1 MQIKTVIALASP
13 FFLSFHAFAQNGDC
27 ITQAAQC
34 FQVNPLLIKAIIW
47 HESRNQPQ
55 ALNFNKNKTV
65 DVGIMQINTV
75 HFSSLKSRGIDEQRL
90 RKDSCANVFSGT
102 WILKQKIERYGY
114 TWDGIGSYH
123 SRTAAQR
130 EKYVRNIVSLI
141 AHQTATLDKI
151 AVPPRTASQRFSH
164 AGKLKQ

>member
-1 MQIKTVIALASP
+1 MQINTVIVIAVASP
-13 FFLSFHAFAQNGDC
+13 FLSPSLASAQSGDC

-47 HESRNQPQ
+47 HESKNQPQ
-55 ALNFNKNKTV
+55 AVNINKNRTV

-75 HFSSLKSRGIDEQRL
+75 HFSSLKARGIDEQRL
-90 RKDSCANVFSGT
+90 RQDSCANVFSGT

-123 SRTAAQR
+123 SRTAIPR
-130 EKYVRNIVSLI
+130 EKYVEKIVSLI
-141 AHQTATLDKI
+141 AHHTATIDKI
-151 AVPPRTASQRFSH
+151 AVAPSPTVPKLFSC
-164 AGKLKQ
+164 Q

>member
-1 MQIKTVIALASP
+1 MQTKTVIALISP
-13 FFLSFHAFAQNGDC
+13 LFISFHAFAQNDDC

-55 ALNFNKNKTV
+55 ALNINKNKTV
-65 DVGIMQINTV
+65 DVGIMQINSV

-102 WILKQKIERYGY
+102 WILKQKIEQYGY

-123 SRTAAQR
+123 SRTALQR
-130 EKYVRNIVSLI
+130 EKYVQKIVSLI

-151 AVPPRTASQRFSH
+151 AVPPSHSVPTLFSC
-164 AGKLKQ
+164 K

>member
-1 MQIKTVIALASP
+1 MQIKTVIALALASP
-13 FFLSFHAFAQNGDC
+13 FFLSSLAFAQHGDC

-55 ALNFNKNKTV
+55 ALNINKNKTV

-102 WILKQKIERYGY
+102 WILKQKIKRYGY

-123 SRTAAQR
+123 SRTAIQR
-130 EKYVRNIVSLI
+130 KKYVRNIVSLI
-141 AHQTATLDKI
+141 AHQTATIDKI
-151 AVPPRTASQRFSH
+151 AVPPSLSVPILFSC
-164 AGKLKQ
+164 K